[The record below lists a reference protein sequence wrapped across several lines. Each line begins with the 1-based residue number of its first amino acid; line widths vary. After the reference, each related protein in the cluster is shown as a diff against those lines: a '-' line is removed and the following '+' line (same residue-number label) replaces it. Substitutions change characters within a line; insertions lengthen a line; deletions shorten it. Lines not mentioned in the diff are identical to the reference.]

1 GTTGATAPAPA
12 LSAFNWF
19 PKKSASTIES
29 NPELRPQKLVA
40 LGETPASFGVS
51 PKESGVPRAFL
62 PKNKLQS
69 IINDKFSMANSRF
82 RIHGWP
88 GGSH

>member
-1 GTTGATAPAPA
+1 TAPAPA

-40 LGETPASFGVS
+40 LTGTVALPVQLHRSGYAPSRLARLLFPTENAATVS
-51 PKESGVPRAFL
+51 LE
-62 PKNKLQS
+62 
-69 IINDKFSMANSRF
+69 
-82 RIHGWP
+82 
-88 GGSH
+88 GGAR

>member
-1 GTTGATAPAPA
+1 PGTTGATAPAPA

-40 LGETPASFGVS
+40 LGGTPAIPEAFAWI
-51 PKESGVPRAFL
+51 PTRTATAFL
-62 PKNKLQS
+62 PPCALCQ
-69 IINDKFSMANSRF
+69 ID
-82 RIHGWP
+82 
-88 GGSH
+88 